1 MRLKLSQLPAFYIN
15 MKNDIKRKQDFLRWN
30 KLLKFKNV
38 KRISGIER
46 NPYHLGLSQASENA
60 IQIGLNSG
68 LPFIF
73 FEDDAAP
80 TKYYADEIEIP
91 DDADAVYLGVSPW
104 GFGRD
109 NDSKKEPVPNG
120 SVFKEVDGFPGVFRV
135 NNTLTTHAILYMNKS
150 YALAAI
156 ESYKK
161 AIALEHF
168 GDVQIYLDGLFDKY
182 NVYAVGPL
190 FYQNDSSKPQVLEET
205 KNVIMKELNGN
216 SQL

>member
-1 MRLKLSQLPAFYIN
+1 ME
-15 MKNDIKRKQDFLRWN
+15 NDIKKRHDFLRWN

-38 KRISGIER
+38 KRISGIVGD
-46 NPYHLGLSQASENA
+46 PYHVGLSRASENA
-60 IQIGLNSG
+60 IQVALNSG

-80 TKYYADEIEIP
+80 TKHYADEIEIP

-104 GFGRD
+104 GFGRGD
-109 NDSKKEPVPNG
+109 DSKKEAVLNG
-120 SVFKEVDGFPGVFRV
+120 SVFKEVDGFPGVFKV
-135 NNTLTTHAILYMNKS
+135 HNTLTTHAILYINKG

-190 FYQNDSSKPQVLEET
+190 FYQNDLSKPHVLEET

-216 SQL
+216 N